1 MDYKEQVLKTLLN
14 LKRKSKKEFYNDWF
28 EKAESELKK
37 RNFIKFPSHSR
48 EGVFEGSSLFLGDS
62 VESIW
67 FDTLFRILVWVYSE
81 NISVIETLNFR
92 DFKRRE
98 KFVVINCL
106 TCNQDRIHK
115 NVINS
120 SVALIYYYNNWIDKV
135 NENALIELSEENMT
149 FNSSL
154 GKKWVKDFF
163 EEFKRN
169 GIEIS
174 NDNEENC
181 KCPKCQI
188 LLDSKTFNHDA
199 WIVKKNSNEDW
210 KLEFVKKDDSSWIF
224 K

>member
-1 MDYKEQVLKTLLN
+1 MKNKN
-14 LKRKSKKEFYNDWF
+14 
-28 EKAESELKK
+28 
-37 RNFIKFPSHSR
+37 NFINFPSHSR
-48 EGVFEGSSLFLGDS
+48 EGVFEGSSLFFGDS
-62 VESIW
+62 VNLIW
-67 FDTLFRILVWVYSE
+67 FDILFRILVWVYSE
-81 NISVIETLNFR
+81 NISPIKTLDFR

-106 TCNQDRIHK
+106 NCNQDRIHK

-154 GKKWVKDFF
+154 GKKWIKDFF

-188 LLDSKTFNHDA
+188 LLDPKTFNHDA
-199 WIVKKNSNEDW
+199 WNVKKN
-210 KLEFVKKDDSSWIF
+210 
-224 K
+224 